1 MKSLPKQIA
10 LGTDAAAQARAL
22 MARFNQGSQFNHK
35 AFLAEMETRS
45 WAFHNRPLLKKEQRL
60 LARIVNAYLAEL
72 S

>member
-1 MKSLPKQIA
+1 
-10 LGTDAAAQARAL
+10 